1 MSKQNY
7 NLWMTFGENQFF
19 PDVSGGQLMT
29 KMGNNQEVTELRQ
42 VSTLSCC
49 PPI

>member
-19 PDVSGGQLMT
+19 PDVSDVRVAWSA
-29 KMGNNQEVTELRQ
+29 ND
-42 VSTLSCC
+42 
-49 PPI
+49 